1 MAIEGENNSYFDV
14 KSSTL
19 LTIEKW
25 LYVGNFSLILQT
37 NSALDYLNPRLNV
50 QKCFYYI
57 NQTMNLTEHFLLD

>member
-25 LYVGNFSLILQT
+25 LYVGNFSLITLQT
-37 NSALDYLNPRLNV
+37 NSALVYLKL
-50 QKCFYYI
+50 
-57 NQTMNLTEHFLLD
+57 